1 MSDGT
6 VSPQVR
12 WLDGLAPPA
21 LYLVLS
27 VALTWPA
34 AFHPR
39 TAVPGGLRTDVAD
52 AWWTLWYTATAIA
65 QGRLPGSVDGLLNF
79 PAGGSLWPSDP
90 LNGLIAAPLVL
101 TVGAPAAW
109 SVLCILH
116 VAASGWATHL
126 LANKLGGNGFIA
138 GTLYAAAPISLSHLQ
153 NGASEAVAGTTLLPL
168 AGLSLVSL
176 AQQPGVARVLWAS
189 LCLGLSVI
197 GHVYTGV
204 SAFLLAGAM
213 LVAGV
218 AAMAPRARAWL
229 LAASAGGAL
238 IAAGPAY
245 FTLQVATSA
254 ENIVGIKN
262 EKELK
267 TIRRKIGPADP
278 EVFIHP
284 GPFRSPDFRVL
295 SRYGEEFVHSS
306 YLGFVP
312 IGVALWGLR
321 RRPRHPALWIA
332 GGAGLI
338 LALGPVLTADG
349 SPVILAGRRAI
360 PLPYL
365 LIEQLPGFSSLS
377 LLWRLAQLASLCL
390 ALLAAVAITN
400 PKLAVVVVVLGLAEI
415 RLISPAANLPQHVDS
430 TLSWVFSALRNAD
443 EGAVMNFPVV
453 GSRGY
458 LYEQTVHHKPVAGTL
473 NFPNN
478 ATSRRVW
485 KAAIDNASLP
495 PTEFAALLA
504 ATAQDAGVRYLVV
517 HTDARS
523 FDDSMHTS
531 AVRAIK
537 AAFQPAWE
545 DAGIRIYRF
554 Y

>member
-1 MSDGT
+1 MPEAT
-6 VSPQVR
+6 VSPRAR
-12 WLDGLAPPA
+12 WVDSFAPPA
-21 LYLVLS
+21 LYVALS
-27 VALTWPA
+27 VALTWPTLV
-34 AFHPR
+34 HPE
-39 TAVPGGLRTDVAD
+39 TAVPGGPRTDVAD
-52 AWWTLWYTATAIA
+52 AWWTLWYTATALA
-65 QGRLPGSVDGLLNF
+65 AGELPGSVNGLLNF

-90 LNGLIAAPLVL
+90 LNGFFAAPVVL
-101 TVGAPAAW
+101 AAGAPAAW
-109 SVLCILH
+109 SVLCLAH
-116 VAASGWATHL
+116 VAASGWAAHL

-168 AGLSLVSL
+168 AALSLVGL
-176 AQQPGVARVLWAS
+176 AQNPSLVRVLFAS
-189 LCLGLSVI
+189 ICLGLSVI

-204 SAFLLAGAM
+204 SAFLLAGAI
-213 LVAGV
+213 LAAGV
-218 AAMAPRARAWL
+218 PGMAPRARRWL
-229 LAASAGGAL
+229 LAASLGGTL

-245 FTLQVATSA
+245 FALQVATSA
-254 ENIVGIKN
+254 DNIVGIKN
-262 EKELK
+262 DKELK

-278 EVFIHP
+278 EVYVHP
-284 GPFRSPDFRVL
+284 GSFRSPDFRVL

-312 IGVALWGLR
+312 IGLALFGLR
-321 RRPRHPALWIA
+321 RRPRHPALWLA

-377 LLWRLAQLASLCL
+377 LLWRLAQLGSLCIV
-390 ALLAAVAITN
+390 LLAATAVTSR
-400 PKLAVVVVVLGLAEI
+400 KLALAVVVLGLAEI
-415 RLISPAANLPQHVDS
+415 RFVSPASALPQHVDS
-430 TLSWVFSALRNAD
+430 TLSSVFSALREAD

-485 KAAIDNASLP
+485 KVAIDHANAP
-495 PTEFAALLA
+495 PAEFAATFA
-504 ATAQDAGVRYLVV
+504 AAAKQQGIRYLVV

-523 FDDSMHTS
+523 FDDPMHTG

-545 DAGIRIYRF
+545 DVGIRIYRF